1 MSSANGVAELR
12 IDYKP
17 VGSNGS
23 ATLTAYLGEDILHH
37 AKVNLDLPKART
49 EFVEALTKG
58 REGIDPAPLEKELLR
73 IIAELKSR
81 PTDPAETPPQP
92 DGQELLLKM
101 PQAVRDEA
109 RAMLESS
116 DLLGRCYQDISAL
129 GVAGEGELVATI
141 YLVGVSRLLP
151 KPLSVIVQAP
161 SSTGKS
167 YTVEKTTSPFPPET
181 IIHATSLTANA
192 LYYMPPGS
200 LRNKLVVAGER
211 SRRQDDDTAEVT
223 RALREMQSAG
233 RLTKAVPQK
242 NKDGKIETEIIV
254 QEGPI
259 GYIETTTLS
268 QIFDE
273 DLNRCLLLHA
283 DERESQTRNIVGRLA
298 KGYSGA
304 IRPNT
309 QAILDRHHA
318 LQRMLQQR
326 PVAVPFAE
334 QLAERFPTER
344 VEARRAFPHL
354 IGMIQAC
361 ALLHQYQ
368 RQIDADGQ
376 IVATVQDYEM
386 ARHLC
391 RSPLARQLGGKIND
405 STIRY
410 HERLVKWAG
419 DGRTFSTTEAYKA
432 DRVSDRA
439 IRGWLHELAD
449 AGAVEQ
455 ISQPKGSR
463 PATWKVVETDNEV
476 LAAGDCG
483 LPLHTEIKS

>member
-1 MSSANGVAELR
+1 MSGANGVAELR
-12 IDYKP
+12 IEYKP
-17 VGSNGS
+17 VGNNGS
-23 ATLTAYLGEDILHH
+23 ATLTAAIGDDVIGH
-37 AKVNLDLPKART
+37 AKVDLGKPKART
-49 EFVEALTKG
+49 EFVEGLTKG
-58 REGIDPAPLEKELLR
+58 RPGIDGAAVEQELLR
-73 IIAELKSR
+73 IGAELSAQSAKA
-81 PTDPAETPPQP
+81 DEQVVQP
-92 DGQELLLKM
+92 DSQELLQKM
-101 PQAVRDEA
+101 PEHVRNDA
-109 RAMLESS
+109 RAMLESP
-116 DLLGRCYQDISAL
+116 DLFGRCYQDISAL
-129 GVAGEGELVATI
+129 GVAGEGELVAAI

-181 IIHATSLTANA
+181 VIHATSLTANA
-192 LYYMPPGS
+192 LYYMDAGS

-242 NKDGKIETEIIV
+242 IDGKIKTDLIE

-259 GYIETTTLS
+259 AYIETTTLS
-268 QIFDE
+268 EIFDE

-283 DERESQTRNIVGRLA
+283 DEREQQTRNVVTRLA

-309 QAILDRHHA
+309 EAIIQRHHA

-326 PVAVPFAE
+326 PVSVPFAE
-334 QLAERFPTER
+334 QLADRFPTER

-354 IGMIQAC
+354 MGMIQAC
-361 ALLHQYQ
+361 ALLHQFQ
-368 RQIDADGQ
+368 RQLDGDGQ
-376 IVATVQDYEM
+376 IVASVADYEM

-391 RSPLARQLGGKIND
+391 RGPLARLLGDKIND
-405 STIRY
+405 STLHY
-410 HERLVKWAG
+410 HERLAKWAVG
-419 DGRTFSTTEAYKA
+419 ADSFTTTEAYKK
-432 DRVSDRA
+432 DRTSDRA
-439 IRGWLHELAD
+439 VRDWLKELTK

-455 ISQPKGSR
+455 LTEGKGNR
-463 PATWKVVETDNEV
+463 PATWKLVEPDNEK
-476 LAAGDCG
+476 LKAGDCG
-483 LPLHTEIKS
+483 LPEAGEIKT